1 LRPEELKEFSPYVL
15 LRFVSNTDNKD
26 PAIQEWFIEMTN
38 ELVNKNHW
46 DLSKNHEKLL
56 WQLYAATGAGIKCY
70 HPYIPSLKKE
80 FNKIEKLLA
89 ELHPE
94 YKIEDIKL
102 LASLMTDEECNQLFD
117 NMGFDKKDRKE
128 YQ

>member
-1 LRPEELKEFSPYVL
+1 M
-15 LRFVSNTDNKD
+15 NN
-26 PAIQEWFIEMTN
+26 WF
-38 ELVNKNHW
+38 K
-46 DLSKNHEKLL
+46 KHEKLL
-56 WQLYAATGAGIKCY
+56 WQLYAATGIGYKKK
-70 HPYIPSLKKE
+70 HPYLPILKNE

-102 LASLMTDEECNQLFD
+102 LASLMTDEECTGLLD
-117 NMGFDKKDRKE
+117 TMGFDKKDRKE